1 MHFLNI
7 HKLIRQDISGV
18 GNLGTMLVP
27 VSGAISYHLKEMKY
41 FNIFCSF
48 FGKVR
53 NQNLL
58 RQIHP
63 SSYRKK
69 DAFASK
75 VKII

>member
-7 HKLIRQDISGV
+7 PKLIGQDISGV
-18 GNLGTMLVP
+18 GNLGAMLVP
-27 VSGAISYHLKEMKY
+27 VSGAISCHLKEMKY
-41 FNIFCSF
+41 FNIFSSLF
-48 FGKVR
+48 AKVK

-63 SSYRKK
+63 SSCGKK